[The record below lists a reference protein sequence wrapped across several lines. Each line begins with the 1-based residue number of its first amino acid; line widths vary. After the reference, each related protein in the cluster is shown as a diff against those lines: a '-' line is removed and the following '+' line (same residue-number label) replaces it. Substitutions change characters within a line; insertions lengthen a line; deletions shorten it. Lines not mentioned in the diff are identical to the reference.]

1 MSRIVLTAILLI
13 LCPGSVGM
21 VPDQEPVAV
30 SGLLQHAQYDA
41 PVTLPKILGQGMVL
55 QREEPIPV
63 WGRTHPGAVLCPQNG
78 PIFSFL
84 TA

>member
-1 MSRIVLTAILLI
+1 ML
-13 LCPGSVGM
+13 
-21 VPDQEPVAV
+21 PDQEPVAV

-63 WGRTHPGAVLCPQNG
+63 
-78 PIFSFL
+78 
-84 TA
+84 